1 METGADRLA
10 DGIVTRIKPALDGMG
25 LMAKSAGNTI
35 NLYLGTLIADEIGL
49 KNFNRELQKYNV
61 MELQRTGR

>member
-1 METGADRLA
+1 
-10 DGIVTRIKPALDGMG
+10 
-25 LMAKSAGNTI
+25 MAKNAGNTI
-35 NLYLGTLIADEIGL
+35 NLYLGTLIADEVGI